1 MHKININGQSF
12 LLRKIKKEDVEQV
25 RRLADSCVGENL
37 YSSKEI
43 ASAIDSSDRFFY
55 LLQDQRGEAVG
66 YIYYYITTEER
77 IAEYSKLD
85 EGIFQALPFNHGG
98 RVGKIQ
104 SVGVDHEY
112 RGMGISTKMMEF
124 VLDEL
129 KKLSI
134 EAVFIVCWKPKG
146 TIQLQKAITECA
158 FSFLSIAKN
167 VWYNDTRLICPY
179 CKGRCTCDA
188 EVYYKLLLGDE
199 S

>member
-77 IAEYSKLD
+77 IAKYSKLD

-98 RVGKIQ
+98 RVGKNQ
-104 SVGVDHEY
+104 SVGVD
-112 RGMGISTKMMEF
+112 
-124 VLDEL
+124 
-129 KKLSI
+129 
-134 EAVFIVCWKPKG
+134 
-146 TIQLQKAITECA
+146 
-158 FSFLSIAKN
+158 
-167 VWYNDTRLICPY
+167 
-179 CKGRCTCDA
+179 
-188 EVYYKLLLGDE
+188 
-199 S
+199 